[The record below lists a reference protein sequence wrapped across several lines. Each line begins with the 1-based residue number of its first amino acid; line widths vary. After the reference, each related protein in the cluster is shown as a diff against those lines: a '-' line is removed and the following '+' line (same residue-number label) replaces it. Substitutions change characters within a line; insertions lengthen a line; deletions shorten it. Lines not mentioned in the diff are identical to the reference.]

1 MASQQEDPKYF
12 SFFGLTFP
20 VYQQLI
26 IKSTIYVWIIMLM
39 ILLVA
44 ISLFQYEMT
53 NADLPCGALAGFLL
67 GYLTTLIIKW

>member
-1 MASQQEDPKYF
+1 
-12 SFFGLTFP
+12 
-20 VYQQLI
+20 
-26 IKSTIYVWIIMLM
+26 MLM